1 MMALLGQD
9 CEYHDY
15 LNGVVSHTKK
25 GYVQM
30 QVWIKDFKKTLDVYK
45 GLEKWIKTSVL
56 QLKEDREIEF
66 VFHPQC

>member
-1 MMALLGQD
+1 
-9 CEYHDY
+9 
-15 LNGVVSHTKK
+15 
-25 GYVQM
+25 M